1 MLWQLFPSYLLIVVV
16 SLAVVAWYATRYVRQ
31 TYMDQLAQDLQARA
45 VLTATL
51 VKGRLSAENRQ
62 ALDAMV
68 RAIGAKTTTRI
79 TIILPTGQVIA
90 DSDSDPAEMSS
101 HSDRPEVIAALDG
114 RVGVSIRESHTLQ
127 KRMAYVAVPI
137 ADDSRVT
144 GVVRASVSVR
154 LIEDTMKS
162 LYRQMAG
169 AGLLV
174 ALIAAVVSFFV
185 SRRLSRTISEIKEGA
200 ERFAAGDL
208 LYRVGGGYSEE
219 LSMLAVA
226 MNRMAEQLYDKLTTI
241 TSQRNELEA
250 VLYGMVEAVLV
261 VDKDQNILRLN
272 RGAEILFQVRA
283 SGAQGRSIQESIRN
297 TDLQHF
303 VRKTLTEG
311 HPVEADLQFPGDP
324 VQYVQAHGSVIRNGQ
339 DRLIGAVVV
348 LNDVTRL
355 KQLENIRKDFVAN
368 VSHELKTPITSIK
381 GFLETLQEGA
391 IDDPAHAQK
400 FLSIMQKQTDR
411 LHAIIEDLL
420 SLSRIEQHVEKKAIV
435 LEGMSISEVIE
446 AVEKVCRDR
455 AQEKNITL
463 QTQCDQVVGRVNATL
478 LEQALV
484 NLVDNAV
491 KYSEPGSV
499 VTIRC
504 YKSDSEIV
512 LSVRDE
518 GCGIPKEHHNR
529 IFERFYR
536 VDKARTRQIGGTGL
550 GLAIVK
556 HIVLAHS
563 GRVTLE
569 STPGEGTTFYIHLP
583 GL

>member
-1 MLWQLFPSYLLIVVV
+1 MANSTSLLEILESLEKRFADLETQL
-16 SLAVVAWYATRYVRQ
+16 
-31 TYMDQLAQDLQARA
+31 
-45 VLTATL
+45 
-51 VKGRLSAENRQ
+51 
-62 ALDAMV
+62 
-68 RAIGAKTTTRI
+68 
-79 TIILPTGQVIA
+79 
-90 DSDSDPAEMSS
+90 SDPATATNQARMRDLGREHRRMSEIMTVG
-101 HSDRPEVIAALDG
+101 EV
-114 RVGVSIRESHTLQ
+114 
-127 KRMAYVAVPI
+127 
-137 ADDSRVT
+137 
-144 GVVRASVSVR
+144 
-154 LIEDTMKS
+154 
-162 LYRQMAG
+162 YR
-169 AGLLV
+169 
-174 ALIAAVVSFFV
+174 
-185 SRRLSRTISEIKEGA
+185 RTINEIKEGA
-200 ERFAAGDL
+200 ERFASGDL

-219 LSMLAVA
+219 LSVLAEA

-272 RGAEILFQVRA
+272 RGAEVLFQVRA
-283 SGAQGRSIQESIRN
+283 AGAQGRSIQESIRN

-435 LEGMSISEVIE
+435 REGMSISEVIE

-463 QTQCDQVVGRVNATL
+463 ETQCDQVVGRVNATL

-504 YKSDSEIV
+504 YRSDSEIV
-512 LSVRDE
+512 LSVRDQ

-536 VDKARTRQIGGTGL
+536 VDKARSRQIGGTGL

-583 GL
+583 GS